1 MANGAKYPVQLELQ
15 NPLKVPRLLAL
26 FSWLLVIPHVIV
38 LYILQLVLG
47 VLQLVAFFTILF
59 TAKIPKGLF
68 DVMAMVLRYNWRVS
82 SYLFFM
88 RGKYPP
94 FEFVP
99 SELDPGT
106 DPAMMSVEYPPKLSR
121 LLIFV
126 KWLLLIPHLIV
137 ILLLAIGALFVLLI
151 AFFAVL
157 ITGKW
162 PQGLRNYM
170 VGFMRWTTRVNAY
183 WFFMTD
189 KYPPFRLSE

>member
-1 MANGAKYPVQLELQ
+1 
-15 NPLKVPRLLAL
+15 
-26 FSWLLVIPHVIV
+26 
-38 LYILQLVLG
+38 
-47 VLQLVAFFTILF
+47 
-59 TAKIPKGLF
+59 
-68 DVMAMVLRYNWRVS
+68 
-82 SYLFFM
+82 M

-94 FEFVP
+94 FEFTP
-99 SELDPGT
+99 SDLDPGT

-183 WFFMTD
+183 WFLMTD
-189 KYPPFRLSE
+189 KYPPFRLGE